1 MFLRFDLVSLFLSGA
16 SKKNMI
22 TYLGDEDAIVI
33 ELGFENFLVERFC
46 VELIA
51 RPSFNWVC

>member
-1 MFLRFDLVSLFLSGA
+1 M
-16 SKKNMI
+16 
-22 TYLGDEDAIVI
+22 TYFGVTTDLGDKDAIVI
-33 ELGFENFLVERFC
+33 ELGFENVVVEGFC